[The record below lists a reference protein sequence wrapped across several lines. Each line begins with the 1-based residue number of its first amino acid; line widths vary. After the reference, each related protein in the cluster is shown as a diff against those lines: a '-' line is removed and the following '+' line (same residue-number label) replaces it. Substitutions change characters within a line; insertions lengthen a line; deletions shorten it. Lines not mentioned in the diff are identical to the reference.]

1 MLNEVLQNKV
11 RHALDLLRSIAAV
24 SNSPIEIAYSCGK
37 DSEVILQLA
46 RESGIPFRAIFRNT
60 TIDPKGTIAH
70 ARSKGVEIRNPRL
83 PFFKLIEK
91 KGYPSRLVRFC
102 CDELKEYK
110 ILDKCVI
117 GVRKAESKA
126 RDERYQEPTQ
136 CRVYKRTG
144 DRVEAIYPI
153 LTWSDEDVAEFLLD
167 RQIKCHPL
175 YYDADGN
182 FDVTKRLGCI
192 GCPLAYYKRRV
203 EEFKQYPQ
211 MVALWLKSGQVY
223 LNTHR
228 HTKNGQRYKTAY
240 EMFFRTTMFNHTKD
254 YLRYMEEHNYQVDY
268 KSVLEETFGI
278 SLPTLEV
285 L

>member
-1 MLNEVLQNKV
+1 MINEVLQKKIDQ
-11 RHALDLLRSIAAV
+11 AISLLRSIV
-24 SNSPIEIAYSCGK
+24 PCDGSPIEVAYSCGK
-37 DSEVILQLA
+37 DSEVILQLV
-46 RESGIPFRAIFRNT
+46 RESGIPYRAIFRNT
-60 TIDPKGTIAH
+60 TVDPRGTIAH

-83 PFFKLIEK
+83 PFFKLVEK
-91 KGYPSRLVRFC
+91 KGYPSRLMRFC

-110 ILDKCVI
+110 ILDKCI
-117 GVRKAESKA
+117 MGVRKAESKA

-144 DRVEAIYPI
+144 DCVEAVYPI
-153 LTWSDEDVAEFLLD
+153 LSWTDEEVAEFIQD

-175 YYDADGN
+175 YYDSGGHFN
-182 FDVTKRLGCI
+182 VKRRLGCI
-192 GCPLAYYKRRV
+192 GCPLAYYKRRI
-203 EEFKQYPQ
+203 EEFKQYPH

-228 HTKNGQRYKTAY
+228 HTKYGQRYETAY

-254 YLRYMEEHNYQVDY
+254 YLRYMEEHNQIVDY
-268 KSVLEETFGI
+268 KKVLEDTFGI
-278 SLPTLEV
+278 KLPTLEV

>member
-11 RHALDLLRSIAAV
+11 SHAIALLRSMAAV
-24 SNSPIEIAYSCGK
+24 SNSPIEVAYSCGK
-37 DSEVILQLA
+37 DSEVILQLV
-46 RESGIPFRAIFRNT
+46 RESGIPYRAIFRNT
-60 TIDPKGTIAH
+60 TIDPRGTIAH

-126 RDERYQEPTQ
+126 RDERYLEPTQ

-144 DRVEAIYPI
+144 DHVEAIYPI
-153 LTWSDEDVAEFLLD
+153 LYWSDEDVAEFLLD

-175 YYDADGN
+175 YYDADGS
-182 FDVTKRLGCI
+182 FHVERRLGCI
-192 GCPLAYYKRRV
+192 GCPLAYYKKRI
-203 EEFKQYPQ
+203 EEFKQYPR
-211 MVALWLKSGQVY
+211 MVVLWLKAGQFY

-228 HTKNGQRYKTAY
+228 HTSTGHRFRTAY
-240 EMFFRTTMFNHTKD
+240 EMFFRTVLFNHAKD
-254 YLRYMEEHNYQVDY
+254 YARYMESHNNEVDY
-268 KSVLEETFGI
+268 KKVLEDTFEV
-278 SLPTLEV
+278 SLPILDV
-285 L
+285 H